1 MVDSEFARPEQKLFE
16 FKNRR
21 FEDLERGR
29 NIESWIRKLNSKFAA
44 KSELKLSVII
54 LYRSGLYSTEI
65 NQNK

>member
-29 NIESWIRKLNSKFAA
+29 NIES
-44 KSELKLSVII
+44 
-54 LYRSGLYSTEI
+54 
-65 NQNK
+65 